1 MYTDILIQAQKTPLN
16 QSEINASEQYNM
28 GMNCFY
34 GINHDSNLS
43 QSIDYLK
50 KASKHGHPEAKKLL
64 PIIIDLENFF
74 KQHNINGN
82 IFSTDNQKII
92 IKKLAEKL
100 DHPNIGVIN
109 PNNTL
114 SLTKTPICRTHYQVY
129 LNGVNKHD
137 IEKMLSI

>member
-1 MYTDILIQAQKTPLN
+1 MYSDIPIQTQKTPLN
-16 QSEINASEQYNM
+16 QSEINASEQYRM

-50 KASKHGHPEAKKLL
+50 KASKHGHPKAKKLL

-92 IKKLAEKL
+92 IKKLSEKL
-100 DHPNIGVIN
+100 DHPNICIIN
-109 PNNTL
+109 PDNTL
-114 SLTKTPICRTHYQVY
+114 SFTKTPIFRTHYQLY
-129 LNGVNKHD
+129 LNGVNNHV